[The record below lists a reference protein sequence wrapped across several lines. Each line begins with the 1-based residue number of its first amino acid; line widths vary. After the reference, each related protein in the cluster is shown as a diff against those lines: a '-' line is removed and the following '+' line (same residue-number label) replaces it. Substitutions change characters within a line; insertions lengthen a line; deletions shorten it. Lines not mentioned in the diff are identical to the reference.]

1 MVSIALYN
9 QIEIWMDCIETET
22 NSEYYYCQNLKVNKD
37 KVVIYSDP
45 NSSQKFC
52 LTVDAFYH
60 YSCGIWSEIQ
70 LIDVS
75 NIKYNNGVINI
86 TSNQGKAHSYTV
98 SSLTTNIGQRN
109 IDAIGNA
116 IVYVMRYLKHII
128 YGKNNNQ
135 QVP

>member
-70 LIDVS
+70 LIDIS
-75 NIKYNNGVINI
+75 NIVYKNGVIYI
-86 TSNQGKAHSYTV
+86 TSNQGEIRSFTV
-98 SSLTTNIGQRN
+98 SSLASNIGQRD
-109 IDAIGNA
+109 IDEIGNA
-116 IVYVMRYLKHII
+116 IVYVLK
-128 YGKNNNQ
+128 NL
-135 QVP
+135 